1 MPEIF
6 KSFNSF
12 LNIILRKKN
21 AVIVGPHR
29 QLVGEFPEDVTFQ
42 RMYEYYHGWDQVKR
56 SIDVEH
62 QKFMGSG
69 IRITSNNEE
78 FDRFIKKWW
87 EITNAEE
94 KWSEF
99 FLSTFITGNGIMER
113 QFTDDGKLGNIEHI
127 PMTTIYKIFRD
138 SWGNELKLQQIVDG
152 VFMDLDPKF
161 YVHWIIN
168 NPDRLA
174 FGKSEFHTL
183 AAPRRVTQK
192 VDPTSGQAMN
202 PDRTM
207 TSLLDAQAKLQ
218 NAEVEIKDKMSK
230 PRIFASFPGM
240 PQEQLSKLEGEL
252 SDPNNDKYIWAFNK
266 EASIAEADI
275 KDAGKFQDY
284 GANVDSHIDLG
295 TGFGSKLI
303 TGQGM
308 QSGYASTQSTI
319 DVLDQRMMM
328 LQGLASEMIKDQL
341 LRPLAESWG
350 FKDFDELDV
359 EVVFVPTVRRLTMEE
374 VITLPDV
381 AVSPEEKRQ
390 LFRDLQI
397 PLDDAA
403 FDKFTKK
410 QQAQQMQ
417 MPQSPESP
425 EEPNVEDNPKAQ
437 AQAQSGH
444 GLTRQYILNKRH
456 FNKNKRP
463 DSTGDNASGQIPTP
477 IRNRLPKHENTE
489 LVEAVLSNPSKFD
502 TYVNELVDKKVT
514 ERLESPPN
522 RDYKFTGKEEPTDL
536 YAVRPEQGTPDVTN
550 PDIEKRLSG
559 KSKAK
564 KTAMPYTPAN
574 TLTPDKESH
583 PNMSYNAH
591 TNSTAKT
598 KGETINLP
606 SNKDLPTVA
615 KKKKRRKG

>member
-56 SIDVEH
+56 SIDTEH
-62 QKFMGSG
+62 QKFMGNG

-78 FDRFIKKWW
+78 FDTFVRKWW

-113 QFTDDGKLGNIEHI
+113 QFTDEGKLGNIEHI

-161 YVHWIIN
+161 YVHWLIN

-192 VDPTSGQAMN
+192 IDPTSGQPMN

-218 NAEVEIKDKMSK
+218 NAEVEIKDKMAK

-252 SDPNNDKYIWAFNK
+252 SDPNSDKFIWAFNK
-266 EASIAEADI
+266 EASMAEASIQGQSKFDQY
-275 KDAGKFQDY
+275 GK
-284 GANVDSHIDLG
+284 NVDEHIDLG
-295 TGFGSKLI
+295 TGFGSKVI
-303 TGQGM
+303 TNSG
-308 QSGYASTQSTI
+308 SFGYASSQNTI

-328 LQGLASEMIKDQL
+328 LQSLAGEMIKDQL

-350 FKDFDELDV
+350 FADFDDYKV
-359 EVVFVPTVRRLTMEE
+359 EVIFVPTVRRLTMEE
-374 VITLPDV
+374 VISLPDV
-381 AVSPEEKRQ
+381 AVSPEEKRIM
-390 LFRDLQI
+390 FRDLQI
-397 PLDDAA
+397 PLDDAV
-403 FDKFTKK
+403 FNKFQKK
-410 QQAQQMQ
+410 QQAQQMSMPD
-417 MPQSPESP
+417 MPQGTNQEKPQ
-425 EEPNVEDNPKAQ
+425 EENPKAQ
-437 AQAQSGH
+437 AQAMSGH

-456 FNKNKRP
+456 FNRNKNP
-463 DSTGDNASGQIPTP
+463 QIEDRIPRP
-477 IRNRLPKHENTE
+477 IRNRVSADFENVE
-489 LVEAVLSNPSKFD
+489 LVEAVLSNPSRFD
-502 TYVNELVDKKVT
+502 KYVNELVEQKIH

-522 RDYKFTGKEEPTDL
+522 RDYKFTSKDEPTDL
-536 YAVRPEQGTPDVTN
+536 YAVRPEQGTPNVTN
-550 PDIEKRLSG
+550 PEVEKRITG
-559 KSKAK
+559 KVKQK

-574 TLTPDKESH
+574 TLKADSKNH
-583 PNMSYNAH
+583 PSVTYNAH
-591 TNSTAKT
+591 TKSKAKP
-598 KGETINLP
+598 KHESINLP

-615 KKKKRRKG
+615 KKKKRRKV